1 MKSELL
7 DYMKELFLSSERKIT
22 ILESDNNKAA
32 LISRMYDIEQESF
45 FATVVYGT
53 GGVVIDNWV
62 RLLAS
67 GERDIAT
74 WNDTLQIDN
83 YFVVADDIL
92 GGLFAMN
99 KQSSVIEY
107 FAPDTLEWES
117 LELYY
122 PHFVKWLLEGDIDL
136 FYSDLRWDNWQSD
149 VEMLSFNDGI
159 AFFPFLWTKSEEER
173 CKRVISINEI
183 VLLSFDMRE

>member
-1 MKSELL
+1 
-7 DYMKELFLSSERKIT
+7 MKELFLSSERKIT